1 MAEEN
6 ISQEFRLKNMEEA
19 KNYFIKEIDQNKLI
33 SNKHKKFYITLDYAE
48 QFLNVAPAVTECI
61 SVSTFALLLGI
72 PIESKSSA
80 LRLKIFAINAGIKK
94 HKSIIKKK
102 VKKHDK
108 IVLLQKQR

>member
-6 ISQEFRLKNMEEA
+6 ISQEFRFKNMEKA

-33 SNKHKKFYITLDYAE
+33 SNKHKKFYITLDYVE

-80 LRLKIFAINAGIKK
+80 LRLIFAINAGIKK

-108 IVLLQKQR
+108 IVLLQKQC

>member
-33 SNKHKKFYITLDYAE
+33 SNKHKKFYLTLDYAE

-80 LRLKIFAINAGIKK
+80 LRLKIFAINAEIKK

-108 IVLLQKQR
+108 IVLLQKQC